1 MKAKKFWSVLLAAS
15 LTAGALA
22 GCGGSTSGS
31 KETASGNESTST
43 KGAGESGTA
52 GEEKETDTAATGE
65 QTSGEQ
71 TSGEQSSDGQ
81 SSGEAVTLDFWNV
94 FTGSDGDILR
104 EIVDNYNAVNTDN
117 ITINMDIMPND
128 TLQQKL
134 PAAIATNTAP
144 DFVLFGIENIAP
156 YVSNDSLEDISDF
169 WETTGVDKTN
179 FLDNVVDLSCVDG
192 KLYGVP
198 MQYNVQ
204 YLYWNKDMFE
214 AAGLDPE
221 TPPATMDELAQFAE
235 KLTDESK
242 RQYGLALPT
251 NVTYMQFLWANGG
264 DADDPVKNEN
274 LLDTEENVKT
284 LEWLQDLAVNKKVTP
299 MNLTGPD
306 ADTMLQAG
314 QIAMYMSGPWQI
326 NGLKEAG
333 INFGIAPCVSGS
345 DGAYSPAGGCSYMI
359 PKGIDE
365 TKKAAVYKFMKYWL
379 SDETLKEW
387 SQRNGFPVWSKSLLE
402 DPEIK
407 DDEVLNSISKAT
419 EIGRSYNLGY
429 SLASQIDND
438 VMIPMFEKVITG
450 AAAPDAALEEAV
462 SAMDKVLGK

>member
-22 GCGGSTSGS
+22 GCGGSTSGG
-31 KETASGNESTST
+31 KETGSESAGSTGATEAKETKSAGDEKKADTEAASKDQS
-43 KGAGESGTA
+43 AGET
-52 GEEKETDTAATGE
+52 
-65 QTSGEQ
+65 
-71 TSGEQSSDGQ
+71 
-81 SSGEAVTLDFWNV
+81 SSGEAVTLNFWNV

-264 DADDPVKNEN
+264 DADDPDKNEN
-274 LLDTEENVKT
+274 LLDSEANVKT

-333 INFGIAPCVSGS
+333 INFGIAPCVAGS

-379 SDETLKEW
+379 TDDTLKEW

-407 DDEVLNSISKAT
+407 NDEVLNSISKAT

-450 AAAPDAALEEAV
+450 AAAPDAALGEAV
-462 SAMDKVLGK
+462 TAMDKVLGK